1 MLIGKN
7 LIYPTDFTVEQLE
20 KLFQLTDDIIA
31 KPEKYARS
39 CVGKILATMFFEPS
53 TRTRLS
59 FEAAMERLGGKVLGF
74 ADPASSSAAKGE
86 SIADTIRMIGCYADI
101 AVIRHPAEGAAHVAA
116 LHSFIPV
123 INAGDGGHQHPTQ
136 TLTDLYTIRTKKGRF
151 HDLTIGLCGDLKY
164 GRTVHSLIHAM
175 CRYENIHFVLIS
187 PE

>member
-116 LHSFIPV
+116 LHSLYS
-123 INAGDGGHQHPTQ
+123 GHQRRRRRTSASHP
-136 TLTDLYTIRTKKGRF
+136 DFDG
-151 HDLTIGLCGDLKY
+151 
-164 GRTVHSLIHAM
+164 SLHHP
-175 CRYENIHFVLIS
+175 Y
-187 PE
+187 

>member
-74 ADPASSSAAKGE
+74 ADPASSSAAKGRKHCRYHPDDWMLCGYCGDPASGRGSGSCGGAALLYSGSSTPE
-86 SIADTIRMIGCYADI
+86 TADI
-101 AVIRHPAEGAAHVAA
+101 
-116 LHSFIPV
+116 SIP
-123 INAGDGGHQHPTQ
+123 PR
-136 TLTDLYTIRTKKGRF
+136 L
-151 HDLTIGLCGDLKY
+151 
-164 GRTVHSLIHAM
+164 
-175 CRYENIHFVLIS
+175 
-187 PE
+187 

>member
-59 FEAAMERLGGKVLGF
+59 FEAAMERLGGKVL
-74 ADPASSSAAKGE
+74 DL
-86 SIADTIRMIGCYADI
+86 R
-101 AVIRHPAEGAAHVAA
+101 IRHPARLKGRKHCRYHPDDWMLCGYCGDPASGRGSGSCGGAA
-116 LHSFIPV
+116 LLYS
-123 INAGDGGHQHPTQ
+123 GHQRRRRRTSASHP
-136 TLTDLYTIRTKKGRF
+136 DFDG
-151 HDLTIGLCGDLKY
+151 
-164 GRTVHSLIHAM
+164 SLHHP
-175 CRYENIHFVLIS
+175 Y
-187 PE
+187 

>member
-86 SIADTIRMIGCYADI
+86 SIADTSG
-101 AVIRHPAEGAAHVAA
+101 
-116 LHSFIPV
+116 
-123 INAGDGGHQHPTQ
+123 
-136 TLTDLYTIRTKKGRF
+136 
-151 HDLTIGLCGDLKY
+151 
-164 GRTVHSLIHAM
+164 
-175 CRYENIHFVLIS
+175 
-187 PE
+187 